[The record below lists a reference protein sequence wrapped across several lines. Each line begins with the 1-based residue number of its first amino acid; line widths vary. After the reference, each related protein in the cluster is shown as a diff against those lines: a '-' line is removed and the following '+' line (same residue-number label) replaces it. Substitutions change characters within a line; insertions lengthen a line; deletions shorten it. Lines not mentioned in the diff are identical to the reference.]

1 MCVRSVA
8 GFGSPGLLWGHL
20 LDGSGVDAEGWVL
33 LEDGR
38 IAAVGEGEPQPAVRR
53 VAGEVLGGPEVI
65 VAPGFCDLQVNG
77 LSGQDAAAGADAIAG
92 IAARLPAHGVTA
104 FCPTVITAPLERLV
118 AAPREAAKAAGA
130 AGPHARILGIHQ
142 EGPFLSPRKRGA
154 HDPEQLLPPD
164 ASAVDR
170 VLAARPRIVT
180 LAPELPGALEAIA
193 RLAAAGVV
201 VSVGHSDAGEDV
213 ARAGFR
219 AGARMATHLFNA
231 MSPLAHRAPGV
242 PGAVL
247 TTPGVTAGLIADGL
261 HVAPSVLEIAGRLK
275 GAGGI
280 ALTSD
285 VVAAAG
291 MAPGRYRLGTQVV
304 VSDGRRIT
312 LEDGVTLAGSLA
324 TADLLVRT
332 MARLAGVGLAAAIAM
347 ATSTPAR
354 LLGETGWG
362 MLRVGRAADLVLL
375 DRELAVEATLVGG
388 EIAYRRETA

>member
-1 MCVRSVA
+1 M
-8 GFGSPGLLWGHL
+8 LWGRL
-20 LDGSGVDAEGWVL
+20 VDGAGLDGEGWVRVEAGL
-33 LEDGR
+33 
-38 IAAVGEGEPQPAVRR
+38 IAALGEGEPGPELRR
-53 VAGEVLGGPEVI
+53 AAGEVLGGPGMI

-77 LSGQDAAAGADAIAG
+77 LGGLDAVDGAEAIAG

-104 FCPTVITAPLERLV
+104 FCPTVITGPLERLV
-118 AAPREAAKAAGA
+118 AAPEQAARAAGA
-130 AGPHARILGIHQ
+130 SGPRARVLGIHQ

-154 HDPEQLLPPD
+154 HDPDQLRPPD
-164 ASAVDR
+164 AAAVDR

-193 RLAAAGVV
+193 RLAAAGIV
-201 VSVGHSDAGEDV
+201 VSVGHSDATEEL
-213 ARAGFR
+213 AKAGFR

-247 TTPGVTAGLIADGL
+247 TTPGVTTGLIADGL
-261 HVAPSVLEIAGRLK
+261 HVAPTLLEIVARVRGPD
-275 GAGGI
+275 GI

-291 MAPGRYRLGTQVV
+291 AAPGRYRLGTQVV
-304 VSDGRRIT
+304 VSDGHRIT
-312 LEDGVTLAGSLA
+312 LEDGITLAGSLA
-324 TADLLVRT
+324 TTDVLVQT
-332 MARLAGVGLAAAIAM
+332 MAQLPGVDLPAAIAM

-362 MLRVGRAADLVLL
+362 ALRVGALADLVLL
-375 DRELAVEATLVGG
+375 DGELRVQATLVGG
-388 EIAYRRETA
+388 ELAYRRGLA